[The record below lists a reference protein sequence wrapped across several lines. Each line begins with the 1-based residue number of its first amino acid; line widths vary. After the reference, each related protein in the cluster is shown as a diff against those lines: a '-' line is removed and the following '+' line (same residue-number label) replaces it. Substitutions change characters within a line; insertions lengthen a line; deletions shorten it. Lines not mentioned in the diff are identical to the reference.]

1 MKMQKS
7 TIATSLA
14 VLLSSV
20 GLNALDIT
28 NSKDI
33 VETTNPTLSEV
44 DGEKVG
50 LNINFSQGGG
60 E

>member
-28 NSKDI
+28 TSDNI
-33 VETTNPTLSEV
+33 AEATNPALSEV
-44 DGEKVG
+44 NGEKVG